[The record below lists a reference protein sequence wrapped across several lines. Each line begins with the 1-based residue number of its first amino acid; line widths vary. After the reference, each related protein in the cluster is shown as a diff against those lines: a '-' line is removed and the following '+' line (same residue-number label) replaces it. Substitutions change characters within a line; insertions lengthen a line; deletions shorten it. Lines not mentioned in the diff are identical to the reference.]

1 MVIVSLRNFFYN
13 TYIYISDDFLV
24 FISGWNNKQA
34 VVSISQINKK
44 KGLRLA
50 DNPFFRQIHDL
61 SGRRLSSQTR
71 LTFILV
77 IAPSICGSYLTASI
91 LSRALFAGILVSS
104 GTVIL

>member
-44 KGLRLA
+44 RGYDLRIIL
-50 DNPFFRQIHDL
+50 F
-61 SGRRLSSQTR
+61 SGRFMIYREEGSLHRLD
-71 LTFILV
+71 
-77 IAPSICGSYLTASI
+77 
-91 LSRALFAGILVSS
+91 
-104 GTVIL
+104 